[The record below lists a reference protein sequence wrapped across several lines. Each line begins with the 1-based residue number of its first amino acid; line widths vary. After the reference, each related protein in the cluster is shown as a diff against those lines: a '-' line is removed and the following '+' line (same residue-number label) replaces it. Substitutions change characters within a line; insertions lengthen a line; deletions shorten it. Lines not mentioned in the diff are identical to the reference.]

1 MDATSW
7 EGASEYASEL
17 ARRIDESGCTVAL
30 LIGDSM
36 GASGALLC
44 ASASTRIA
52 RVVAFTPQTDIAAY
66 AACQRDDFTAN
77 ARKRFHEAL
86 LTAARESHASSIRV
100 HYGRHCEEDVRQVA
114 PLDGLAKHIHLTAH
128 DFDDHTLSIHLRERG
143 ELGPIVASEI
153 AATLALAT
161 SQKGTN

>member
-1 MDATSW
+1 MPTTHTRLFVDHFYDA
-7 EGASEYASEL
+7 
-17 ARRIDESGCTVAL
+17 
-30 LIGDSM
+30 
-36 GASGALLC
+36 
-44 ASASTRIA
+44 
-52 RVVAFTPQTDIAAY
+52 
-66 AACQRDDFTAN
+66 AACSFQ
-77 ARKRFHEAL
+77 AL

-143 ELGPIVASEI
+143 ELGPIVAREI